1 MPAWPWKDRHRLPQ
15 TASLPYRLMDH
26 RQPELLDYMRLSLDS
41 ISNEL
46 TTMSTTGKGKPQYAA
61 PLFTSPVAKDL
72 SNVIAEDL
80 WQESPLGASSAF
92 DPALNKALWMLKD
105 AGVWADV
112 LRMRG
117 EDTRAVEFRQWDAR
131 VRSLEDFA
139 LAKRCSYVW
148 AKEQSWT
155 KRKGASDRLL
165 AARAT
170 TRILRI
176 IQTFE
181 DVNDFEC
188 RMEYIHTGG
197 WMLPRIR
204 ASQGP
209 TDKPQIQTPSK
220 KGSRGG
226 PYTPR
231 NRQYTPRKP
240 KCSLCNF
247 KGHTA
252 IDCETPHYKCVYRN
266 SGFCYIRPTHP
277 YYKSYDKTLKHACPY
292 NGAQPQ
298 GQGKGKSRDTPID
311 VDEEELDQGSTLYD
325 LTNDE

>member
-1 MPAWPWKDRHRLPQ
+1 MPAWPWKERRRLPQ
-15 TASLPYRLMDH
+15 SASLPYRLRDH
-26 RQPELLDYMRLSLDS
+26 QQPELLDYVRLSLDS
-41 ISNEL
+41 ISNEP
-46 TTMSTTGKGKPQYAA
+46 TTVSTTGKGEPQYAA
-61 PLFTSPVAKDL
+61 PLFASPVLKDP
-72 SNVIAEDL
+72 SNTIAEDL
-80 WQESPLGASSAF
+80 WRESPLGAGSAF
-92 DPALNKALWMLKD
+92 DPSLNKALWMLKD

-117 EDTRAVEFRQWDAR
+117 EDARAVEFRQWDAR
-131 VRSLEDFA
+131 VRCLEDFA
-139 LAKRCSYVW
+139 LAERRSYIR

-155 KRKGASDRLL
+155 KRKGASDRLI

-170 TRILRI
+170 TRLLRI

-181 DVNDFEC
+181 SVNDFER
-188 RMEYIHTGG
+188 RMEYIRTEG
-197 WMLPRIR
+197 WMPPRIR

-209 TDKPQIQTPSK
+209 ADKAPTQTPSK
-220 KGSRGG
+220 KGSRSG

-231 NRQYTPRKP
+231 YKTHPVRKP

-252 IDCETPHYKCVYRN
+252 IECETPHYKCVYRN

-277 YYKSYDKTLKHACPY
+277 YYKTYSTTLKHACPY
-292 NGAQPQ
+292 NGAQPK
-298 GQGKGKSRDTPID
+298 GHGKGKSREAPID

>member
-1 MPAWPWKDRHRLPQ
+1 MLFR
-15 TASLPYRLMDH
+15 SLF
-26 RQPELLDYMRLSLDS
+26 
-41 ISNEL
+41 
-46 TTMSTTGKGKPQYAA
+46 A
-61 PLFTSPVAKDL
+61 SPVLKDP
-72 SNVIAEDL
+72 SYTTAEDL
-80 WQESPLGASSAF
+80 WQESPLGAGSAF

-112 LRMRG
+112 LRLRG
-117 EDTRAVEFRQWDAR
+117 EDARAVEFRQWDAR

-139 LAKRCSYVW
+139 LAKRRSYIR

-155 KRKGASDRLL
+155 KRKGASDRLI

-181 DVNDFEC
+181 DVNDFER
-188 RMEYIHTGG
+188 RMEYIRAGS
-197 WMLPRIR
+197 WMPPRIR

-209 TDKPQIQTPSK
+209 TDKPATQTTNK
-220 KGSRGG
+220 RGSRNG
-226 PYTPR
+226 PYAPR
-231 NRQYTPRKP
+231 HHTPRKP

-252 IDCETPHYKCVYRN
+252 IECETPHYKCVYRN

-277 YYKSYDKTLKHACPY
+277 YYKTYSTTLKHACPY
-292 NGAQPQ
+292 NGAQPK
-298 GQGKGKSRDTPID
+298 GNGKGKSREAPID